1 MKNVQLEASEALLDI
16 GVSLP
21 FKEIKIPFTGRHFT
35 LRMTMKRPC
44 LGNQI
49 RIARHYLKIGITYEQ
64 MKAFNKEEE
73 MSFLALHAKRISQ
86 MIALTICRGAFTGWC
101 FAPFMAWFIRW
112 FVPDAFIMGANLKFI
127 TLLGTQDFMTII
139 RSCEIA
145 NPLRPRLSQEKIKG
159 S

>member
-1 MKNVQLEASEALLDI
+1 MNVELEAAEALLDI

-21 FKEIKIPFTGRHFT
+21 FKAIRIPFTGKHLT

-49 RIARHYLKIGITYEQ
+49 RIARHYLKVGFTYEQ
-64 MKAFNKEEE
+64 MKAFDKHEE
-73 MSFLALHAKRISQ
+73 MAFLAMHGKRISK
-86 MIALTICRGAFTGWC
+86 MIALTICRGAITGTLFT
-101 FAPFMAWFIRW
+101 PFMAWFIRW
-112 FVPDAFIMGANLKFI
+112 FVPDAFILGANLRFI
-127 TLLGTQDFMTII
+127 TLLGTKDFMNII

-145 NPLRPRLSQEKIKG
+145 NPLRPRLSQKEKG